1 MCICGTVL
9 LEIGWLPLQSRWL
22 FPQQMKVFSKVAD
35 ARLWHNF
42 TANQDASFTKQIAF
56 SEETESFFETEIES
70 RGTPLLFVCTYLSMN
85 KNKKLLELSCSIPE
99 FQKSV
104 LKLR

>member
-1 MCICGTVL
+1 
-9 LEIGWLPLQSRWL
+9 
-22 FPQQMKVFSKVAD
+22 MKVSSKVAD

-85 KNKKLLELSCSIPE
+85 KNKKLLELSCTIPE